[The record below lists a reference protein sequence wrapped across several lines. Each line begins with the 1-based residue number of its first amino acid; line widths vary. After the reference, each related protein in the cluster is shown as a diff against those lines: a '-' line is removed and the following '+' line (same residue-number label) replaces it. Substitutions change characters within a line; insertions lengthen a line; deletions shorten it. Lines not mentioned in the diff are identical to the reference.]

1 MLFVVRF
8 TDKPGTLPLRQQFL
22 PAHVEWLD
30 AQKATILVAGSVRH
44 EPDAAPV
51 GGVWIVEADSK
62 DAIEALLKFDPFWRN
77 GIRQTYEILH
87 WNKAFPDRK
96 VPV

>member
-30 AQKATILVAGSVRH
+30 EQKSTILVAGSVRP

-51 GGVWIVEADSK
+51 GGVWIVEAESK
-62 DAIEALLKFDPFWRN
+62 AAIETLLKSDPFWLN
-77 GIRQTYEILH
+77 GIRQGYEILH
-87 WNKAFPDRK
+87 WHKAFPDRK

>member
-1 MLFVVRF
+1 
-8 TDKPGTLPLRQQFL
+8 
-22 PAHVEWLD
+22 
-30 AQKATILVAGSVRH
+30 
-44 EPDAAPV
+44 
-51 GGVWIVEADSK
+51 
-62 DAIEALLKFDPFWRN
+62 LLKFDPFWRN